1 MKIRKILNNNL
12 VLANDKQGNEIIV
25 KGRGIGFNK
34 KRWDIVDESVIEKIF
49 TPENSKNSK
58 ELQSYL
64 TSIPEDYLGINLR
77 LTFEP
82 KQFEC

>member
-12 VLANDKQGNEIIV
+12 VLANDWQGNEIIV

-34 KRWDIVDESVIEKIF
+34 KRWDTIEEAVIEKIF
-49 TPENSKNSK
+49 TPENSKKSK

-64 TSIPEDYLGINLR
+64 TSIPEDYLDFVQGW
-77 LTFEP
+77 
-82 KQFEC
+82 